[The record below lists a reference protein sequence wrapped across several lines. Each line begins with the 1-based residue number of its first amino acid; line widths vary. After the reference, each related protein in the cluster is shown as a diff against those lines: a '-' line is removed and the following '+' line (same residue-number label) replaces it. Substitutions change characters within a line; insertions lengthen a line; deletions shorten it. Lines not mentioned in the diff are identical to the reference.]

1 MNNKDETLEN
11 KPKKLQL
18 TKTIEG
24 GQVQQNFGHGRRA
37 GPAKMVTVEV
47 RKTRVFSQDSAGRMV
62 KEDGGAA
69 AAFKKA
75 PEETVA
81 SSPVKTQN
89 PTLGGLTE
97 EERNTRMNALQNAS
111 SSWKTREQEAELR
124 AQQAEE
130 KKRLAEEAKKLEA
143 ENQEKAK
150 SGAKKEQPKVSAT
163 EEHSAPKP
171 AGERL
176 MLGLPGAD
184 DKKKGKFAEGYEA
197 KPKRGLDDKRRGKI
211 NLANAFQ
218 EEERVRSL
226 ASIKR
231 AREKAKRLEG
241 GPREAEK
248 IVREVIIPEVI
259 SVQELANRMAVRG
272 VDVVKALMKLGVMA
286 TPGQT
291 LDADTAELIVTEF
304 GHKFKRVT
312 EGDVENVLKDDNDTE
327 ENLVP
332 RPPVVTIMGHVDH
345 GKTSL
350 LDAMRQTDVALKE
363 AGGITQH
370 IGAYQITLPK
380 GEKITFID
388 TPGHEAFTAMR
399 ARGAKVTDIVVLVV
413 AADDGVM
420 PQTIEAINHARSA
433 EVPIIVAINKIDK
446 PGANSRKLREEL
458 LSHNLVSEE
467 FGGDTQ
473 IVEVSAKQKLNL
485 DKLQD
490 AIMVQ
495 AEMLELKANSDRN
508 ALGAVIEAQVDK
520 GRGIVAT
527 FLVQK
532 GRLKIGQIVVAG
544 TATGKIRAIMDD
556 KGNALKEA
564 LPSMPVV
571 VLGLDELPNAG
582 DEFNVVEND
591 RQAREI
597 TEYRSKR
604 VRDIRSKSEN
614 RLSLEQMFQ
623 NAGLAKAKELN
634 VVIKADVQ
642 GSAEAII
649 GSITRLSNEEIT
661 VKVVHSAAGGITE
674 SDVALARAVDGI
686 IIGFN
691 VRANNQAKE
700 QAAREGVDIRYYSI
714 IYNVVDDIKAAL
726 AGMMSPVIRENFLG
740 YAEIREVFTMSKY
753 GKVAGCMVTQGIVK
767 RGAGVRLLRD
777 NVVIHQGKLKTLK
790 RFKDDVKEVKEGFEC
805 GMAFENY
812 DDIKQGD
819 VIEAFEMVEEARS
832 L

>member
-1 MNNKDETLEN
+1 MNMALKDETIEN

-24 GQVQQNFGHGRRA
+24 GQVQQNFARGRS
-37 GPAKMVTVEV
+37 KTVTVEV
-47 RKTRVFSQDSAGRMV
+47 RKTRTFSQGASGRVV
-62 KEDGGAA
+62 KDEPG
-69 AAFKKA
+69 A
-75 PEETVA
+75 PEQQKVPEEATPQ
-81 SSPVKTQN
+81 SQLP
-89 PTLGGLTE
+89 GGLTE
-97 EERNTRMNALQNAS
+97 EERSTRLHALQNAS
-111 SSWKTREQEAELR
+111 SSRQVREQETEER
-124 AQQAEE
+124 SRQAEE
-130 KKRLAEEAKKLEA
+130 RRRKAEDEAKKLASEDL
-143 ENQEKAK
+143 EQVSKEPEKLQKEKAA
-150 SGAKKEQPKVSAT
+150 SS
-163 EEHSAPKP
+163 S
-171 AGERL
+171 ERL
-176 MLGLPGAD
+176 MLGLPDAESE
-184 DKKKGKFAEGYEA
+184 KKKNKFSDGYEG
-197 KPKRGLDDKRRGKI
+197 KPKRGTDDKRRGKI
-211 NLANAFQ
+211 SLANAFR
-218 EEERVRSL
+218 EDERIRSL

-231 AREKAKRLEG
+231 AREKAKRAESG
-241 GPREAEK
+241 NPKEQEK
-248 IVREVIIPEVI
+248 IVREVVIPEVI
-259 SVQELANRMAVRG
+259 SVQELASRMAVRG

-286 TPGQT
+286 TPQQT
-291 LDADTAELIVTEF
+291 IDADTAELIVSEF
-304 GHKFKRVT
+304 GHRFKRVT
-312 EGDVENVLKDDNDTE
+312 EGDVENVLKDE
-327 ENLVP
+327 KGGEKNLLP

-350 LDAMRQTDVALKE
+350 LDAMRQTDVAAGE

-370 IGAYQITLPK
+370 IGAYQITLK
-380 GEKITFID
+380 DGNKITFID

-420 PQTIEAINHARSA
+420 PQTIEAINHAKAA

-446 PGANSRKLREEL
+446 PDANPRKLKEEL

-485 DKLQD
+485 DKLQE
-490 AIMVQ
+490 AIMLR
-495 AEMLELKANSDRN
+495 AEMLELTADPARS
-508 ALGAVIEAQVDK
+508 AVGTVIEAEIDK
-520 GRGIVAT
+520 GRGVVTT

-532 GRLKIGQIVVAG
+532 GSLKVGDIVVAG
-544 TATGKIRAIMDD
+544 IATGKVRAIVDD
-556 KGNALKEA
+556 KGNQLKEA
-564 LPSMPVV
+564 LPSAPVV
-571 VLGLDELPNAG
+571 VLGLTELPNAG

-597 TEYRSKR
+597 TEYRLKR
-604 VRDIRSKSEN
+604 VRDIRSKAEN

-623 NAGLAKAKELN
+623 NAGLTKAKELN
-634 VVIKADVQ
+634 VLIKADVQ

-649 GSITRLSNEEIT
+649 GSVTRLSNEEIT
-661 VKVVHSAAGGITE
+661 VKIVHAAAGGITE
-674 SDVALARAVDGI
+674 SDVQLAKAVGGM

-700 QAAREGVDIRYYSI
+700 QAAHDGVDIRYYSI
-714 IYNVVDDIKAAL
+714 IYNVVDDVKAL
-726 AGMMSPVIRENFLG
+726 VGGMMAPVIRENFLG
-740 YAEIREVFTMSKY
+740 NAEIREVFTMSKF
-753 GKVAGCMVTQGIVK
+753 GKVAGCMVTQGVVK

-812 DDIKQGD
+812 DDIKSGD
-819 VIEAFEMVEEARS
+819 IIEAFEMMEEKAV